1 MTKSK
6 MKKLAL
12 AVGVAL
18 GGMSQISTTQAMNL
32 ATDGLGQ
39 VLIFPYYTV
48 QGGWTTAF
56 NVTNT
61 SDYFV
66 AAKVRFHESYNS
78 RDVFDFNVIL
88 SPHDVWN
95 GYVALKGEGP
105 AFYSLD
111 KSCTT
116 FSALEKD
123 VPLDLAS
130 DGVPFYAPNLGID
143 GTVAYTG
150 DADDSGP
157 QDVARMNEGY
167 FEVIMMGASL
177 GNYNFAPIDD
187 LIQGA
192 KHDHDNQDTPP
203 GCYNLAVAFQ
213 TYPGTPYGN
222 NFATLQVAFS
232 APGMV
237 GINPLKGSYNIVK
250 GDEGWTAS
258 GSPTTIANFSTN
270 ANILTAALPPGGNVP
285 FEYSYLEPTLNSGT
299 TAAVGTDQNDGALP
313 STGVVGIA
321 AVSDLLAR
329 TQVINQW
336 SRITQNT
343 QGWVTATDWV
353 LTFPTKAFYADNYP
367 DTVYSARAAE
377 RDVATSPTIPVAL
390 PGSPPAP
397 FAKEFDDGKSCIS
410 VAGFKIYN
418 REEYERTGS
427 GVSPGGAGQSLCY
440 ESNVLTFGTPG
451 LVATN
456 ILESAHAQGI
466 TLLPGEN
473 GFMNVPLTATAVDGV
488 TNVLAGLPVIG
499 FMITT
504 RDTQSGVSAGGLN
517 EAFLVDHAYMRP
529 AAAPAV
535 GQ

>member
-61 SDYFV
+61 SSFYV

-95 GYVALKGEGP
+95 GYVAKKGEGP

-123 VPLDLAS
+123 VPLNLAS
-130 DGVPFYAPNLGID
+130 DGVPFYSPELGID

-150 DADDSGP
+150 NADDSGP

-167 FEVIMMGASL
+167 LEVIMMGSATGNTGNAAVDSL
-177 GNYNFAPIDD
+177 VR
-187 LIQGA
+187 GA
-192 KHDHDNQDTPP
+192 KHDHNNQDTPP
-203 GCYNLAVAFQ
+203 GCYNLAIAFQ
-213 TYPGTPYGN
+213 TFPGTPPGID
-222 NFATLQVAFS
+222 FPTLQFAFNN
-232 APGMV
+232 PGM
-237 GINPLKGSYNIVK
+237 GGLNPLKGSYNIVK
-250 GDEGWTAS
+250 ADEGWTAS
-258 GSPTTIANFSTN
+258 GSPTTIANFSNGGNLMT
-270 ANILTAALPPGGNVP
+270 TALPPGGAVP
-285 FEYSYLEPTLNSGT
+285 FSLSYLEPTLNSGIT
-299 TAAVGTDQNDGALP
+299 PAVGTNQNDGALP
-313 STGVVGIA
+313 STGLIGIA

-329 TQVINQW
+329 AQVINQW

-343 QGWVTATDWV
+343 NGWVTATDWV

-377 RDVATSPTIPVAL
+377 RDVVAAPSIPAPL
-390 PGSPPAP
+390 PANFPAP
-397 FAKEFDDGKSCIS
+397 FAEVFDDAESCVSI
-410 VAGFKIYN
+410 AGFKIYN
-418 REEYERTGS
+418 REEYDQPGS
-427 GVSPGGAGQSLCY
+427 GVSPGGASQALCY
-440 ESNVLTFGTPG
+440 ETNVLTFGTPG

-456 ILESAHAQGI
+456 ILDSAHAQGI
-466 TLLPGEN
+466 TLLPGDN
-473 GFMNVPLTATAVDGV
+473 GFMNVPFTPTAVNGV
-488 TNVLAGLPVIG
+488 TNVLQGLPVIG

-504 RDTQSGVSAGGLN
+504 RDTQSGTSAGGLN
-517 EAFLVDHAYMRP
+517 EAFLVDHAYSRNP
-529 AAAPAV
+529 LPLNP
-535 GQ
+535 